1 LTAARGFPRFALV
14 LLLLGVLFCV
24 GLALAIGTGA
34 LWGAL
39 GLLIAA
45 FLLAVFIRLQSIAYI
60 ESTGVVRRVQ
70 VFDYYDIAQAFSVT
84 VQVHGE
90 LATSIEFDVRDPP
103 PVGSRVRM
111 AVPIHRPWD
120 AEPILAPDYPPL
132 RGVTLLLGRRR
143 GRIDRIIQG
152 PRASRP
158 RRRIELGPLGRLA
171 GRPAWKATSYELVE
185 VIPGLAAETVLN
197 WQRRRC
203 IELARHES
211 LHTPEFIALN
221 ATFDVRWPT
230 VAGRAFREQ
239 EPVFDATEDEREV
252 ALRRLVPLPFLAIA
266 GIIVATVV
274 LPPLLQVVLA
284 GFDALLA
291 GSTKPLLETVHWSSA
306 MRSSGLPSADFVVIL
321 ASAGVVAG
329 SLALAG
335 VRSVRRGRDAYRAWY
350 DALAEVVR
358 DRLRQEYQRVANVT
372 ESSTLLIR
380 HAPGLAAVT
389 VDQVVTR
396 AETAQLR
403 SLAFDLGAG
412 AVAISGSRGVGKTT
426 LLGMLTS
433 HGGRTETLGVMVSAP
448 VRYEPRDFLLHLYA
462 QLCHAVLDRLG
473 SRQSRWR
480 RVTARTRRFT
490 ARLLRIASVLSLLL
504 IVFTGSRT
512 RLASLAPMP
521 RLTATYLI
529 VAIALYVLAFRVRG
543 RGPTRE
549 LSLAAEAAR
558 RLRRTRFLQTVASEG
573 SLGFAH
579 SAFQGGWRRS
589 RQWAEQPHS
598 LPELVGDYRDFVAEV
613 AAWWQSETDGRG
625 KLLIAIDEA
634 DRIADP
640 QMAEQFVNEI
650 KATFGVPDCVYLV
663 SVSEEA
669 LANFE
674 RRVVRMRTVFD
685 SAFDHVVRLR
695 PLSLRESVDLLRHRV
710 SGVPDP
716 FWILCHCMAG
726 GMPRDVLRMARG
738 MLDWHLASPGPTDLP
753 AMAKWLVATEVEAV
767 KRGFQHQAAAEPDQT
782 LPELLADAEW
792 PGTDLAAAAEE
803 QLVGGSATATAIA
816 AALLY
821 YATVLEIFM
830 GRPEVVRSLRLA
842 VEEAA
847 MEVTLVSDLALVHGL
862 LAFDPPV
869 AIQRLRGIREGLAR
883 E

>member
-1 LTAARGFPRFALV
+1 LTAARAFLCVTAVFLV
-14 LLLLGVLFCV
+14 LGGIFCA
-24 GLALAIGTGA
+24 GLAVAVGIGA
-34 LWGAL
+34 LWAG
-39 GLLIAA
+39 AA
-45 FLLAVFIRLQSIAYI
+45 FLLAALLLAMAISLQLRAYVEVVGVIRRVRIIDHDIYESAELMI
-60 ESTGVVRRVQ
+60 EIPGRVRR
-70 VFDYYDIAQAFSVT
+70 A
-84 VQVHGE
+84 
-90 LATSIEFDVRDPP
+90 EFILYGDRPRA
-103 PVGSRVRM
+103 GSRVRM
-111 AVPIHRPWD
+111 LVPIHRPWR
-120 AEPILAPDYPPL
+120 AAPVRDPGFPPL
-132 RGVTLLLGRRR
+132 RGVALLFGRR
-143 GRIDRIIQG
+143 QW
-152 PRASRP
+152 
-158 RRRIELGPLGRLA
+158 RIELHRLGRLA
-171 GRPAWKATSYELVE
+171 GRPLWRAMSYERLLE
-185 VIPGLAAETVLN
+185 VLARLAAEGVLG
-197 WQRRRC
+197 WQRERC
-203 IELARHES
+203 MRLALGEF
-211 LHTPEFIALN
+211 LLTPEFLALKAAFDPDVQWHSV
-221 ATFDVRWPT
+221 AT
-230 VAGRAFREQ
+230 RALKRQ
-239 EPVFDATEDEREV
+239 GPLFDATTDERHL
-252 ALRRLVPLPFLAIA
+252 ALRRLAPMPFLVIIGGVGAIVVVPDLCRAVWA
-266 GIIVATVV
+266 G
-274 LPPLLQVVLA
+274 LES
-284 GFDALLA
+284 LLA
-291 GSTKPLLETVHWSSA
+291 GSSKPILDTVHWSA
-306 MRSSGLPSADFVVIL
+306 AVRSSGLPTVDF
-321 ASAGVVAG
+321 GVV
-329 SLALAG
+329 LATAAVVAATLVLAG
-335 VRSVRRGRDAYRAWY
+335 VRSIRRGRAAYRAWRA
-350 DALAEVVR
+350 ALAEVVR
-358 DRLRQEYQRVANVT
+358 ERLRAEYQDIANEK

-380 HAPGLAAVT
+380 RAPGLATVT
-389 VDQVVTR
+389 VDQVVAR
-396 AETAQLR
+396 AEEARLR
-403 SLAFDLGAG
+403 SLAFLGAG

-426 LLGMLTS
+426 LLGALTAS
-433 HGGRTETLGVMVSAP
+433 GRRSETLGVMVSAP

-462 QLCHAVLDRLG
+462 QVCHMVLDRLG
-473 SRQSRWR
+473 SQQARWR
-480 RVTARTRRFT
+480 RVVARARRF
-490 ARLLRIASVLSLLL
+490 AAFLLRLAAVLSLLL
-504 IVFTGSRT
+504 IVFPGSRA
-512 RLASLAPMP
+512 RLGSMMP
-521 RLTATYLI
+521 QLTATYL
-529 VAIALYVLAFRVRG
+529 VSAIGLYVLAFWVRG